1 MFKIL
6 SIFLFFSAAQLYAE
20 FGPPSAISPP
30 TTIGPGHPTFLQ
42 VGTLSC
48 AARMYTPTM
57 LQTWCF
63 KDTALKSIA
72 INSISDVSFFGFRLL
87 ISDATAIDPGTTLE
101 WVFLPTEDSPPI
113 VSWTAIIT
121 KNSNN
126 GFPVVSPVLTGV
138 L

>member
-6 SIFLFFSAAQLYAE
+6 STFLFFSVAQLYAE

-63 KDTALKSIA
+63 K
-72 INSISDVSFFGFRLL
+72 
-87 ISDATAIDPGTTLE
+87 ATAIDPGTTLE

>member
-1 MFKIL
+1 MIKVL
-6 SIFLFFSAAQLYAE
+6 PAFLLLSAAHAA
-20 FGPPSAISPP
+20 FGPPLVIGPP
-30 TTIGPGHPTFLQ
+30 TTIGPGQPTFLQ

-63 KDTALKSIA
+63 KDTALKVIA

-101 WVFLPTEDSPPI
+101 WVFLPTDDSPPI

-121 KNSNN
+121 KNSNS